1 MIHAMTKI
9 LNKNSLIFIVAIILG
24 IALIF
29 YETISFN
36 NEFLQLKN
44 KKAVA
49 LVNDVVISEDQFLK
63 YASNLGADIQ
73 PEDDVEILELLL
85 ERMIEEELLVQRG
98 IELDLHKKDIGVRKE
113 MIKQV
118 IDFIIQV
125 EKNQV
130 NEEDIR
136 NFYNE
141 NIGKYTPTEK
151 IQFQSIYINSLN
163 KESVLLGTESDLKT
177 LQPKLLK
184 LYDELK
190 TTDFLEIKSKFDENN
205 FFEVPD
211 KLINIKDC
219 NLLFG
224 KSICNQIASLNI
236 DEVSQP
242 IFFDNGYFIFKLV
255 DQIKQEIDENYY
267 NEIREKI
274 IFDYNNGLDDEKLK
288 NYLKYLK
295 DNSEII
301 RYSF

>member
-1 MIHAMTKI
+1 MRD
-9 LNKNSLIFIVAIILG
+9 NFIFG
-24 IALIF
+24 
-29 YETISFN
+29 
-36 NEFLQLKN
+36 
-44 KKAVA
+44 
-49 LVNDVVISEDQFLK
+49 
-63 YASNLGADIQ
+63 
-73 PEDDVEILELLL
+73 
-85 ERMIEEELLVQRG
+85 
-98 IELDLHKKDIGVRKE
+98 
-113 MIKQV
+113 
-118 IDFIIQV
+118 
-125 EKNQV
+125 EKNQQLFSLANQRKFALPAINV
-130 NEEDIR
+130 SGTNTINSVLETASELNSPVIIQFSNGGSQFIAGKGMPNKDFNTSIAGSIAGAYHIHKTIDYYNSKVIIHTDHCSR
-136 NFYNE
+136 KLLPWIDGLLDYGKDFYNK
-141 NIGKYTPTEK
+141 NIGKYTPIQK

-163 KESVLLGTESDLKT
+163 QESVLLGTESDLKT

-184 LYDELK
+184 LYDELNTK
-190 TTDFLEIKSKFDENN
+190 DFLDIKYSYDENN

-255 DQIKQEIDENYY
+255 DQIKQEVDENYY

>member
-1 MIHAMTKI
+1 MSKI
-9 LNKNSLIFIVAIILG
+9 LNKNILIFIIAIIIGLT
-24 IALIF
+24 LIF

-36 NEFLQLKN
+36 DEFLQLKN
-44 KKAVA
+44 RKAVA

-125 EKNQV
+125 EKNQIS
-130 NEEDIR
+130 EEDLKD
-136 NFYNE
+136 FYNK
-141 NIGKYTPTEK
+141 NIGKYTPIQK

-163 KESVLLGTESDLKT
+163 QESVLLGTESDL
-177 LQPKLLK
+177 
-184 LYDELK
+184 YDELDTK
-190 TTDFLEIKSKFDENN
+190 DFLDIKYSYDENN

>member
-1 MIHAMTKI
+1 MTKI
-9 LNKNSLIFIVAIILG
+9 LNKHSLIFIVAIILG

-136 NFYNE
+136 DFYNE

-205 FFEVPD
+205 FFEVPN

-224 KSICNQIASLNI
+224 KSICNQIASLNL

-255 DQIKQEIDENYY
+255 DQIKQEIDEKYY
-267 NEIREKI
+267 NEIKEKI

-295 DNSEII
+295 DNANII
-301 RYSF
+301 RYTF

>member
-1 MIHAMTKI
+1 MTKI
-9 LNKNSLIFIVAIILG
+9 LNKNSLIFSIAIILG

-36 NEFLQLKN
+36 DEFFQLRN

-63 YASNLGADIQ
+63 YTSNLGADIQ

-125 EKNQV
+125 ERNQTS
-130 NEEDIR
+130 EEDIR
-136 NFYNE
+136 DFYNK
-141 NIGKYTPTEK
+141 NIGKYTPTQK
-151 IQFQSIYINSLN
+151 IQFQSIYINSPN

-177 LQPKLLK
+177 LQPKLSK

-190 TTDFLEIKSKFDENN
+190 TKDFLQIKSIYDENN
-205 FFEVPD
+205 FFEIPE
-211 KLINIKDC
+211 KLISIKDC
-219 NLLFG
+219 NNLFG
-224 KSICNQIASLNI
+224 KSICNEVAFLKL

-242 IFFDNGYFIFKLV
+242 IFFGNGYFIFKLV
-255 DQIKQEIDENYY
+255 DYMKQEIDEEYY
-267 NEIREKI
+267 NEIKERI
-274 IFDYNNGLDDEKLK
+274 IFDYNNGLDDKKLK
-288 NYLKYLK
+288 KYLKFLK

>member
-1 MIHAMTKI
+1 MTKI
-9 LNKNSLIFIVAIILG
+9 LNKNILIFIIAIIIGLT
-24 IALIF
+24 LIF

-36 NEFLQLKN
+36 DEFLQLKN
-44 KKAVA
+44 RKAVA

-73 PEDDVEILELLL
+73 PGDDVEILELLL

-125 EKNQV
+125 EKNQIS
-130 NEEDIR
+130 EEDLKD
-136 NFYNE
+136 FYNK
-141 NIGKYTPTEK
+141 NIGKYTPIQT
-151 IQFQSIYINSLN
+151 IQFQSIYINSLDQ
-163 KESVLLGTESDLKT
+163 ESVLLGTESDLKT

-184 LYDELK
+184 LYDELNTK
-190 TTDFLEIKSKFDENN
+190 DFLDIKSSYDENN

>member
-1 MIHAMTKI
+1 MTKI

-136 NFYNE
+136 DFYNE

-205 FFEVPD
+205 FFEVPN

-224 KSICNQIASLNI
+224 KSICNQIASLNL

-255 DQIKQEIDENYY
+255 DQIKQEIDEKYY
-267 NEIREKI
+267 NEIKEKI

-295 DNSEII
+295 DNADII
-301 RYSF
+301 RYTF

>member
-136 NFYNE
+136 DFYNE

-205 FFEVPD
+205 FFEVPN

-224 KSICNQIASLNI
+224 KSICNQIASLNL

-255 DQIKQEIDENYY
+255 DRIKQEIDEKYY
-267 NEIREKI
+267 NEIKEKI

-295 DNSEII
+295 DNADII
-301 RYSF
+301 RYTF

>member
-9 LNKNSLIFIVAIILG
+9 LNKNSLIFIIAIILG
-24 IALIF
+24 ISLIF

-36 NEFLQLKN
+36 DEFLQLKN

-49 LVNDVVISEDQFLK
+49 FVNDVVISEDQFLK

-73 PEDDVEILELLL
+73 PDDDIEILELLL

-136 NFYNE
+136 GFYNE
-141 NIGKYTPTEK
+141 NIGKYTPTQK

-163 KESVLLGTESDLKT
+163 KESVLIGTESDLKT

-190 TTDFLEIKSKFDENN
+190 TVEFLKVKSSFDENN
-205 FFEVPD
+205 FFEIPD

-224 KSICNQIASLNI
+224 KSICNQIASLNL

-255 DQIKQEIDENYY
+255 DRIRQEIDEKYY
-267 NEIREKI
+267 NEIKEKI
-274 IFDYNNGLDDEKLK
+274 IFDYNNNLDDEKLK

-295 DNSEII
+295 DNSDII
-301 RYSF
+301 RYTF

>member
-136 NFYNE
+136 DFYNE

-205 FFEVPD
+205 FFEVPN

-224 KSICNQIASLNI
+224 KSICNQIASLNL

-255 DQIKQEIDENYY
+255 DQIKQEIDEKYY
-267 NEIREKI
+267 NEIKEKI

-295 DNSEII
+295 DNADII
-301 RYSF
+301 RYTF

>member
-1 MIHAMTKI
+1 M
-9 LNKNSLIFIVAIILG
+9 
-24 IALIF
+24 
-29 YETISFN
+29 
-36 NEFLQLKN
+36 
-44 KKAVA
+44 
-49 LVNDVVISEDQFLK
+49 
-63 YASNLGADIQ
+63 
-73 PEDDVEILELLL
+73 
-85 ERMIEEELLVQRG
+85 
-98 IELDLHKKDIGVRKE
+98 
-113 MIKQV
+113 
-118 IDFIIQV
+118 
-125 EKNQV
+125 
-130 NEEDIR
+130 
-136 NFYNE
+136 
-141 NIGKYTPTEK
+141 
-151 IQFQSIYINSLN
+151 
-163 KESVLLGTESDLKT
+163 KT
-177 LQPKLLK
+177 LQPKISK
-184 LYDELK
+184 LYNELNTK
-190 TTDFLEIKSKFDENN
+190 DFLDIKSSYDENN

-255 DQIKQEIDENYY
+255 DQIKQEIDEDYY

>member
-9 LNKNSLIFIVAIILG
+9 LNKNIVIFILAIIVG
-24 IALIF
+24 ITLIF

-118 IDFIIQV
+118 IDFIVQV
-125 EKNQV
+125 ENNQIS
-130 NEEDIR
+130 EEDIT
-136 NFYNE
+136 NYYNE
-141 NIGKYTPTEK
+141 NIGKYTPTQK

-177 LQPKLLK
+177 LKPKLSK

-190 TTDFLEIKSKFDENN
+190 TKDFLQIKSSYDENN
-205 FFEVPD
+205 FFDIPK
-211 KLINIKDC
+211 KLISIKDC
-219 NLLFG
+219 NRLFG
-224 KSICNQIASLNI
+224 KSICNEVASLKI

-255 DQIKQEIDENYY
+255 DHVKQKIDEEYY
-267 NEIREKI
+267 NKIKEKI

-295 DNSEII
+295 NNSEII

>member
-136 NFYNE
+136 DFYNE

-205 FFEVPD
+205 FFEVPK

-224 KSICNQIASLNI
+224 KSICNQIASLNL

-255 DQIKQEIDENYY
+255 DQIKQEIDEKYY
-267 NEIREKI
+267 NEIKEKI

-295 DNSEII
+295 DNADII
-301 RYSF
+301 RYTF

>member
-136 NFYNE
+136 DFYNE

-205 FFEVPD
+205 FFEVPN

-224 KSICNQIASLNI
+224 KSICNQIASLNL

-255 DQIKQEIDENYY
+255 DQIKQEIDEKYY
-267 NEIREKI
+267 NEIKEKI

-295 DNSEII
+295 DNSDII
-301 RYSF
+301 RYTF

>member
-1 MIHAMTKI
+1 MTKI
-9 LNKNSLIFIVAIILG
+9 LNKNILIFIIAIIIGLT
-24 IALIF
+24 LIF

-36 NEFLQLKN
+36 DEFLQLRN

-49 LVNDVVISEDQFLK
+49 LVNDVVISENQFLK

-125 EKNQV
+125 ERNQTS
-130 NEEDIR
+130 EEDIR
-136 NFYNE
+136 DFYNK
-141 NIGKYTPTEK
+141 NIGKYTPTQK
-151 IQFQSIYINSLN
+151 IQFQSIYINSPN

-177 LQPKLLK
+177 LQPKLSK

-190 TTDFLEIKSKFDENN
+190 TKNFLQIKSIYDENS
-205 FFEVPD
+205 FFEIPE
-211 KLINIKDC
+211 KLISIKDC
-219 NLLFG
+219 NNLFG
-224 KSICNQIASLNI
+224 KSICNEVASLRL

-242 IFFDNGYFIFKLV
+242 IFFDNGYLIFKLV
-255 DQIKQEIDENYY
+255 DYMKQEIDEEYY

-288 NYLKYLK
+288 KYLKFLK

>member
-9 LNKNSLIFIVAIILG
+9 LNKNSFIFSIAIILG

-36 NEFLQLKN
+36 DEFFQLRN

-125 EKNQV
+125 ERNQTS
-130 NEEDIR
+130 EEDIR
-136 NFYNE
+136 VFYNK
-141 NIGKYTPTEK
+141 NIGKYTPTQK
-151 IQFQSIYINSLN
+151 IQFQSIYVNSPN

-177 LQPKLLK
+177 LQPKLSK

-190 TTDFLEIKSKFDENN
+190 TKDFLQIKSIYDENS
-205 FFEVPD
+205 FFEIPE
-211 KLINIKDC
+211 KLISIKDC
-219 NLLFG
+219 NNLFG
-224 KSICNQIASLNI
+224 KSICNEVASLKL

-242 IFFDNGYFIFKLV
+242 IFFGNGYFIFKLV
-255 DQIKQEIDENYY
+255 DYMKQEIDEEYY
-267 NEIREKI
+267 NEIKERI

-288 NYLKYLK
+288 KYLK
-295 DNSEII
+295 FLKENSEII

>member
-1 MIHAMTKI
+1 MTKFF
-9 LNKNSLIFIVAIILG
+9 NKNILIFIIAIIIGL
-24 IALIF
+24 ALIF

-73 PEDDVEILELLL
+73 PEDDIEILELLL

-98 IELDLHKKDIGVRKE
+98 IDLDLHKKDIGVRKE

-205 FFEVPD
+205 FFEVPN

-224 KSICNQIASLNI
+224 KSICNQIASLNL

-255 DQIKQEIDENYY
+255 DQIKQEIDEKYY
-267 NEIREKI
+267 NEIKEKI

-295 DNSEII
+295 DNSDII
-301 RYSF
+301 RYTF

>member
-1 MIHAMTKI
+1 MTKI
-9 LNKNSLIFIVAIILG
+9 LNKNSLIFSIAIIVG
-24 IALIF
+24 ITLIF

-36 NEFLQLKN
+36 GEFFQLRN

-125 EKNQV
+125 ERNQTS
-130 NEEDIR
+130 EKDIR
-136 NFYNE
+136 DFYNN
-141 NIGKYTPTEK
+141 NIGKYTPTQK
-151 IQFQSIYINSLN
+151 IQFQSIYINSPN

-177 LQPKLLK
+177 LQPKLSK

-190 TTDFLEIKSKFDENN
+190 TKDFLQIKSIYDENS
-205 FFEVPD
+205 FFEIPE
-211 KLINIKDC
+211 KLISIKDC
-219 NLLFG
+219 NNLFG
-224 KSICNQIASLNI
+224 KSICNEVASLKL

-242 IFFDNGYFIFKLV
+242 IFFGNGYFIFKLV
-255 DQIKQEIDENYY
+255 DYMKQEIDEEYY
-267 NEIREKI
+267 NVIKERI

-288 NYLKYLK
+288 KYLKFLK
-295 DNSEII
+295 DNSEVI

>member
-1 MIHAMTKI
+1 MIHAMAKI
-9 LNKNSLIFIVAIILG
+9 LNKNSLIFIIAIILG

-36 NEFLQLKN
+36 DEFLQLKN
-44 KKAVA
+44 RKAVA

-130 NEEDIR
+130 NEEDLR
-136 NFYNE
+136 DFYNE

-151 IQFQSIYINSLN
+151 IQFQFIYINSLN

-205 FFEVPD
+205 FFEVPN

-224 KSICNQIASLNI
+224 KSICNQIASLNL

-255 DQIKQEIDENYY
+255 DRIKQEIDEEYY
-267 NEIREKI
+267 NEIKEKI

-295 DNSEII
+295 DNSVII
-301 RYSF
+301 RYTF

>member
-1 MIHAMTKI
+1 
-9 LNKNSLIFIVAIILG
+9 
-24 IALIF
+24 
-29 YETISFN
+29 
-36 NEFLQLKN
+36 
-44 KKAVA
+44 
-49 LVNDVVISEDQFLK
+49 
-63 YASNLGADIQ
+63 
-73 PEDDVEILELLL
+73 
-85 ERMIEEELLVQRG
+85 MIEEELLVQRG

-136 NFYNE
+136 DFYNE

-184 LYDELK
+184 LYGELK

-205 FFEVPD
+205 FFEVPN

-224 KSICNQIASLNI
+224 KSICNQIASLNL

-267 NEIREKI
+267 NEIREKV

>member
-9 LNKNSLIFIVAIILG
+9 LNKHSLIFIVAIILG

-136 NFYNE
+136 DFYNE

-190 TTDFLEIKSKFDENN
+190 TTDFLEIKSSFDENN

-224 KSICNQIASLNI
+224 KSICNQIASLNL
-236 DEVSQP
+236 DEISQP

-255 DQIKQEIDENYY
+255 DQIKQEIDEKYY
-267 NEIREKI
+267 NEIKEKI

-295 DNSEII
+295 DNADII
-301 RYSF
+301 RYAF

>member
-1 MIHAMTKI
+1 MTKI
-9 LNKNSLIFIVAIILG
+9 LNKNSLIFSIAIILG

-36 NEFLQLKN
+36 DEFFQLRN

-125 EKNQV
+125 ERNQTS
-130 NEEDIR
+130 EEDIR
-136 NFYNE
+136 VFYNK
-141 NIGKYTPTEK
+141 NIGKYTPTQK
-151 IQFQSIYINSLN
+151 IQFQSIYVNSPN

-177 LQPKLLK
+177 LQPKLSK

-190 TTDFLEIKSKFDENN
+190 TKDFLQIKSIYDENN
-205 FFEVPD
+205 FFEIPE
-211 KLINIKDC
+211 KLISIKDC
-219 NLLFG
+219 NNLFG
-224 KSICNQIASLNI
+224 KSICNEVASLKL

-242 IFFDNGYFIFKLV
+242 IFFGNGYFIFKLV
-255 DQIKQEIDENYY
+255 DYMKQEIDEEYY
-267 NEIREKI
+267 NEIKERI
-274 IFDYNNGLDDEKLK
+274 IFDYKNGLDDEKLK
-288 NYLKYLK
+288 KYLKFLK

>member
-205 FFEVPD
+205 FFEVPN

-224 KSICNQIASLNI
+224 KSICNQIASLNL

-255 DQIKQEIDENYY
+255 DQIKQEIDEKYY
-267 NEIREKI
+267 NEIKEKI

-295 DNSEII
+295 DNADII
-301 RYSF
+301 RYTF

>member
-1 MIHAMTKI
+1 MTKI
-9 LNKNSLIFIVAIILG
+9 LNKNILIFIIAIIIGLT
-24 IALIF
+24 LIF

-36 NEFLQLKN
+36 DEFLQLKN
-44 KKAVA
+44 RKAVA

-63 YASNLGADIQ
+63 YASNLGAGIQ

-125 EKNQV
+125 EKNQIS
-130 NEEDIR
+130 EEDLKD
-136 NFYNE
+136 FYNK
-141 NIGKYTPTEK
+141 NIGKYTPIQK

-163 KESVLLGTESDLKT
+163 QESVLLGTESDLKT

-184 LYDELK
+184 LYDELNTK
-190 TTDFLEIKSKFDENN
+190 DFLDIKYSYDENN

>member
-136 NFYNE
+136 DFYNE

-205 FFEVPD
+205 FFEVPN

-224 KSICNQIASLNI
+224 KSICNQIASLNL

-255 DQIKQEIDENYY
+255 DQIKQEIDEKYY
-267 NEIREKI
+267 NEIKEKI

>member
-1 MIHAMTKI
+1 MTKI
-9 LNKNSLIFIVAIILG
+9 LNKNILIFIIAIIIGLT
-24 IALIF
+24 LIF

-36 NEFLQLKN
+36 DEFLQLKN
-44 KKAVA
+44 RKAVA

-125 EKNQV
+125 EKNQIS
-130 NEEDIR
+130 EENLKD
-136 NFYNE
+136 FYNK
-141 NIGKYTPTEK
+141 NIGKYTPIQK

-163 KESVLLGTESDLKT
+163 QESVLLGTESDLKT

-184 LYDELK
+184 LYDELDTK
-190 TTDFLEIKSKFDENN
+190 DFLDIKYSYDENN

-267 NEIREKI
+267 NEIREKV

>member
-1 MIHAMTKI
+1 MTKI
-9 LNKNSLIFIVAIILG
+9 LNKHSLIFIVAIILG

-136 NFYNE
+136 DFYNE
-141 NIGKYTPTEK
+141 NIGKYTPTQK

-163 KESVLLGTESDLKT
+163 KDSILLGTESDLKT

-190 TTDFLEIKSKFDENN
+190 TTDFLEIKSRFDENT
-205 FFEVPD
+205 FFEVPN

-224 KSICNQIASLNI
+224 KSICNQIASLNL

-255 DQIKQEIDENYY
+255 DRIKQEIDEIYY
-267 NEIREKI
+267 NEIKEKI

-301 RYSF
+301 RYTF

>member
-9 LNKNSLIFIVAIILG
+9 LNKNSLIFIIAIIVG

-36 NEFLQLKN
+36 DEFLQLKN

-136 NFYNE
+136 DFYNE

-205 FFEVPD
+205 FFEVPN

-224 KSICNQIASLNI
+224 KSICNQIASLNL

-255 DQIKQEIDENYY
+255 DQIKQEIDEKYY
-267 NEIREKI
+267 NEIKEKI

-295 DNSEII
+295 DNADII
-301 RYSF
+301 RYTF

>member
-136 NFYNE
+136 DFYNE

-205 FFEVPD
+205 FFEVPK

-224 KSICNQIASLNI
+224 KSICNQIASLNL

-255 DQIKQEIDENYY
+255 DQIKQEIDEKYY
-267 NEIREKI
+267 NEIKEKV

-295 DNSEII
+295 DNADII
-301 RYSF
+301 RYTF

>member
-9 LNKNSLIFIVAIILG
+9 LNKNSLIFILAIILG

-136 NFYNE
+136 DFYNE
-141 NIGKYTPTEK
+141 NIGKYIPTQK

-163 KESVLLGTESDLKT
+163 QESVLLGTESDLKT

-184 LYDELK
+184 LYDELNTK
-190 TTDFLEIKSKFDENN
+190 DFLDIKYSYDENN

-224 KSICNQIASLNI
+224 KTICNQIASLNI

-255 DQIKQEIDENYY
+255 DQIKQEVDENYY

>member
-36 NEFLQLKN
+36 DEFLQLKN
-44 KKAVA
+44 RKAVA

-125 EKNQV
+125 EKNQF

-136 NFYNE
+136 DFYNE
-141 NIGKYTPTEK
+141 NIGKYRPTQK
-151 IQFQSIYINSLN
+151 IQFQSIYILSL
-163 KESVLLGTESDLKT
+163 
-177 LQPKLLK
+177 
-184 LYDELK
+184 
-190 TTDFLEIKSKFDENN
+190 IH
-205 FFEVPD
+205 
-211 KLINIKDC
+211 I
-219 NLLFG
+219 
-224 KSICNQIASLNI
+224 
-236 DEVSQP
+236 
-242 IFFDNGYFIFKLV
+242 
-255 DQIKQEIDENYY
+255 
-267 NEIREKI
+267 
-274 IFDYNNGLDDEKLK
+274 
-288 NYLKYLK
+288 
-295 DNSEII
+295 
-301 RYSF
+301 

>member
-136 NFYNE
+136 DFYNE

-205 FFEVPD
+205 FFEVPN

-224 KSICNQIASLNI
+224 KSICNQIASLNL

-255 DQIKQEIDENYY
+255 DRIKQEIDEKYY
-267 NEIREKI
+267 NEIKEKI

-288 NYLKYLK
+288 SYLKYLK
-295 DNSEII
+295 DNADII
-301 RYSF
+301 RYTF

>member
-1 MIHAMTKI
+1 MTKI

-125 EKNQV
+125 EKNQF

-136 NFYNE
+136 DFYNE

-205 FFEVPD
+205 FFEVPN

-224 KSICNQIASLNI
+224 KSICNQIASLNL

-255 DQIKQEIDENYY
+255 DQIKQEIDEKYY
-267 NEIREKI
+267 NEIKEKI

-295 DNSEII
+295 DNADII
-301 RYSF
+301 RYTF

>member
-1 MIHAMTKI
+1 MIHAMNKI
-9 LNKNSLIFIVAIILG
+9 LNKNSLIFIIAIILG

-36 NEFLQLKN
+36 DEFLQLKN
-44 KKAVA
+44 RKAVA

-136 NFYNE
+136 DFYNE
-141 NIGKYTPTEK
+141 NIGKYTPTQK

-205 FFEVPD
+205 FFEVPN

-224 KSICNQIASLNI
+224 KSICNQIASLNL

-255 DQIKQEIDENYY
+255 DRIKQEIDEKYY
-267 NEIREKI
+267 NEIKEKI

-301 RYSF
+301 RYTF

>member
-1 MIHAMTKI
+1 MIHAMAKI
-9 LNKNSLIFIVAIILG
+9 LNKNSLIFIIAIILG

-36 NEFLQLKN
+36 DEFLQLKS

-136 NFYNE
+136 DFYNE
-141 NIGKYTPTEK
+141 NIGKYTPTQK

-205 FFEVPD
+205 FFEVPN

-224 KSICNQIASLNI
+224 KSICNQIASLNL

-255 DQIKQEIDENYY
+255 DRIKQEIDEEYY
-267 NEIREKI
+267 NEIKEKI

-295 DNSEII
+295 DNSDII
-301 RYSF
+301 RYTF

>member
-9 LNKNSLIFIVAIILG
+9 LNKHSLIFIVAIILG

-136 NFYNE
+136 DFYNE

-205 FFEVPD
+205 FFEVPK

-224 KSICNQIASLNI
+224 KSICNQIASLNL

-255 DQIKQEIDENYY
+255 DRIKQEIDEKYY
-267 NEIREKI
+267 NEIKEKI
-274 IFDYNNGLDDEKLK
+274 IFDYNNGLDDKKLK

-301 RYSF
+301 RYTF